1 MKVLVTGGAG
11 FIGSN
16 LAERLVKDG
25 HEVSIIDNLALG
37 KEENFNEIKEKITF
51 YKKSINNDIKKIIS
65 GSEVVF
71 HLAALPRVQ
80 FSIHNPIES
89 NNANINGSLN
99 LLKQCSDLGV
109 KRFIFSSS
117 SSVYGDQDS
126 LPLKEDMK
134 PNPMSPYALQKLT
147 IEYYCKLFYDIYGLK
162 TISLRYFN
170 VYGPK
175 QDKESTYSNLI
186 PKFIGLIQKNEQ
198 PKIHGDG
205 SQTRDFTYVND
216 VVSANVAAMLS
227 DNKKIFGEVF
237 NIGAGNRVSVNE
249 VAEKIVDLLNS
260 KINPVHIS
268 PVVEPKDT
276 LADISKAKNLL
287 EWQPKTN
294 IDQGL
299 EKTVYYFK
307 SLKNNNS

>member
-16 LAERLVKDG
+16 LAEGLVKGG

-37 KEENFNEIKEKITF
+37 KKENFNEIKEKITF
-51 YKKSINNDIKKIIS
+51 YKGSINDDIRKIIN

-99 LLKQCSDLGV
+99 LLKQCTDLGV

-126 LPLKEDMK
+126 LPLIEYMK

-162 TISLRYFN
+162 TTSLRYFN

-216 VVSANVAAMLS
+216 VVSANVAAMSS
-227 DNKKIFGEVF
+227 DNKKIFGKVF

-249 VAEKIVDLLNS
+249 VAEKIINLLNS
-260 KINPVHIS
+260 KINPIHVDPII
-268 PVVEPKDT
+268 EPKDT
-276 LADISKAKNLL
+276 LADISKAKNMLG
-287 EWQPKTN
+287 WQPKTN

-299 EKTVYYFK
+299 EKTVHYFK
-307 SLKNNNS
+307 SLKNNVS

>member
-16 LAERLVKDG
+16 LAEGLVKGG

-37 KEENFNEIKEKITF
+37 KKENFNEIKEKITF
-51 YKKSINNDIKKIIS
+51 YKGSINDDIRKIIN

-99 LLKQCSDLGV
+99 LLKQCTDLGV

-126 LPLKEDMK
+126 LPLIEYMK

-162 TISLRYFN
+162 TTSLRYFN

-216 VVSANVAAMLS
+216 VVSANVAAMSS
-227 DNKKIFGEVF
+227 DNKKIFGKVF

-249 VAEKIVDLLNS
+249 VAEKIINLLNS
-260 KINPVHIS
+260 KINPIHVD
-268 PVVEPKDT
+268 PVIEPKDT
-276 LADISKAKNLL
+276 LADISKAKNMLG
-287 EWQPKTN
+287 WQPKTN

-299 EKTVYYFK
+299 EKTVHYFK
-307 SLKNNNS
+307 SLKNNVS

>member
-16 LAERLVKDG
+16 LAEGLVKGG

-37 KEENFNEIKEKITF
+37 KKENFNEIKEKITF
-51 YKKSINNDIKKIIS
+51 YKGSINDDIRKIIN

-99 LLKQCSDLGV
+99 LLKQCTDLGV

-126 LPLKEDMK
+126 LPLIEYMK

-162 TISLRYFN
+162 TTSLRYFN

-216 VVSANVAAMLS
+216 VVSANVAAMSS

-249 VAEKIVDLLNS
+249 VAEKIINLLNS
-260 KINPVHIS
+260 KINPIHVD
-268 PVVEPKDT
+268 PVIEPKDT
-276 LADISKAKNLL
+276 LADISKAKNMLG
-287 EWQPKTN
+287 WQPKTN

-299 EKTVYYFK
+299 EKTVHYFK
-307 SLKNNNS
+307 SLKNNVS

>member
-16 LAERLVKDG
+16 LAEGLVKGG

-37 KEENFNEIKEKITF
+37 KKENFNEIKEKITF
-51 YKKSINNDIKKIIS
+51 YKGSINDDIRKIIN

-99 LLKQCSDLGV
+99 LLKQCTDLGV

-126 LPLKEDMK
+126 LPLIEYMK

-162 TISLRYFN
+162 TTSLRYFN

-216 VVSANVAAMLS
+216 VVSANVAAMSS

-249 VAEKIVDLLNS
+249 VAEKIINLLNS
-260 KINPVHIS
+260 KINPIHVDPII
-268 PVVEPKDT
+268 EPKDT
-276 LADISKAKNLL
+276 LADISKAKNMLG
-287 EWQPKTN
+287 WQPKTN

-299 EKTVYYFK
+299 EKTVHYFK
-307 SLKNNNS
+307 SLKNNVS

>member
-16 LAERLVKDG
+16 LAEGLVKGG

-37 KEENFNEIKEKITF
+37 KKENFNEIKEKITF
-51 YKKSINNDIKKIIS
+51 YKGSINDDIRKIIN

-99 LLKQCSDLGV
+99 LLKQCTDLGV

-126 LPLKEDMK
+126 LPLIEDMK

-162 TISLRYFN
+162 TTSLRYFN

-216 VVSANVAAMLS
+216 VVSANVAAMSS
-227 DNKKIFGEVF
+227 DNKKIFGKVF

-249 VAEKIVDLLNS
+249 VAEKIINLLNS
-260 KINPVHIS
+260 KINPIHVDPII
-268 PVVEPKDT
+268 EPKDT
-276 LADISKAKNLL
+276 LADISKAKNMLG
-287 EWQPKTN
+287 WQPKTN

-299 EKTVYYFK
+299 EKTVHYFK
-307 SLKNNNS
+307 SLKNNVS

>member
-16 LAERLVKDG
+16 LAEGLVKGG

-37 KEENFNEIKEKITF
+37 KKENFNEIKEKITF
-51 YKKSINNDIKKIIS
+51 YKGSINDDIRKIIN

-89 NNANINGSLN
+89 NNTNINGSLN
-99 LLKQCSDLGV
+99 LLKQCTDLGV

-126 LPLKEDMK
+126 LPLIEYMK

-162 TISLRYFN
+162 TTSLRYFN

-216 VVSANVAAMLS
+216 VVSANVAAMSS
-227 DNKKIFGEVF
+227 DNKKIFGKVF

-249 VAEKIVDLLNS
+249 VAEKIINLLNS
-260 KINPVHIS
+260 KINPIHVDPII
-268 PVVEPKDT
+268 EPKDT
-276 LADISKAKNLL
+276 LADISKAKNMLG
-287 EWQPKTN
+287 WQPKTN

-299 EKTVYYFK
+299 EKTVHYFK
-307 SLKNNNS
+307 SLKNNVS

>member
-16 LAERLVKDG
+16 LAEGLVKGG

-37 KEENFNEIKEKITF
+37 KKENFNEIKEKITF
-51 YKKSINNDIKKIIS
+51 YKGSINDDIRKIIN

-99 LLKQCSDLGV
+99 LLKQCTDLGV

-126 LPLKEDMK
+126 LPLIEDMK

-162 TISLRYFN
+162 TTSLRYFN

-216 VVSANVAAMLS
+216 VVSANVAAMSS
-227 DNKKIFGEVF
+227 DNKKIFGKVF

-249 VAEKIVDLLNS
+249 VAEKIINLLNS
-260 KINPVHIS
+260 KINPIHVD
-268 PVVEPKDT
+268 PVIEPKDT
-276 LADISKAKNLL
+276 LADISKAKNMLG
-287 EWQPKTN
+287 WQPKTN

-299 EKTVYYFK
+299 EKTVHYFK
-307 SLKNNNS
+307 SLKNNVS